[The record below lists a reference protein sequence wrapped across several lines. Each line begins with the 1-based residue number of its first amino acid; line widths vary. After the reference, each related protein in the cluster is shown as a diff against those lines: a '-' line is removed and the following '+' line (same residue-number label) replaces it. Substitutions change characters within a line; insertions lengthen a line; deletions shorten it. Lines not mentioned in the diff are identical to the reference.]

1 MSFKRFVFTSIVA
14 LLWFF
19 AGMQVQ
25 EKIIGPKYVPP
36 TVIIQGCYLE
46 DNSWPEGLNRDLSNL
61 KEVYAGL
68 KDRRLKLDSA
78 IHAQQVKNGS
88 QEHY

>member
-1 MSFKRFVFTSIVA
+1 MKNLAQWVLVGSMLLLGFDLGIVYQK
-14 LLWFF
+14 LTTP
-19 AGMQVQ
+19 
-25 EKIIGPKYVPP
+25 ETVPP

-46 DNSWPEGLNRDLSNL
+46 DNSWPDGLNRDLSNL

-68 KDRRLKLDSA
+68 KDRRLKLDST
-78 IHAQQVKNGS
+78 IHAEQVKNGS